1 MTSAP
6 TAPPAALIVEPH
18 FDDGDGFYEALIQ
31 AHQGLSDDESHAY
44 NARLV
49 LVLANHIG
57 DRRVLREALDAAR
70 LAPTDGGGGAGAGAG
85 AATPR

>member
-1 MTSAP
+1 MTTATAPGTAPAARPTAAAP
-6 TAPPAALIVEPH
+6 TGRLTTEPH

-31 AHQGLSDDESHAY
+31 AHQGLTDDESHAY

-57 DRRVLREALDAAR
+57 AHPVLLQALDAAR
-70 LAPTDGGGGAGAGAG
+70 LPPAG
-85 AATPR
+85 

>member
-1 MTSAP
+1 MTAPLPAP
-6 TAPPAALIVEPH
+6 TARLTTEPH

-57 DRRVLREALDAAR
+57 AHGVLLQALDAAR
-70 LAPTDGGGGAGAGAG
+70 LRPAGGSRPSTTDKKERQ
-85 AATPR
+85 P